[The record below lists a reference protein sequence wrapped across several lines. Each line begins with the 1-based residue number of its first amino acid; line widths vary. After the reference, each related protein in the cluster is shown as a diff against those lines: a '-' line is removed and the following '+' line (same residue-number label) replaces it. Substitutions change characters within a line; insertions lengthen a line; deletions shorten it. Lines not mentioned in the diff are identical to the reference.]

1 MVARPIATR
10 LQIPAFMIATK
21 QINLPGTFH
30 EQVGTVDQSGDFVYS
45 SDLTQGQV
53 DDYVAEYHNH
63 IDSQKIEAVHEINR
77 MLGAQ
82 GFVDKAHLKDKNIL
96 LVSDGLKS
104 ASELDAVLAFL
115 KPVRI
120 GRMVGVAPVASIAA
134 IDALHVL
141 TDEIRILSP
150 KQNYLETDHYYE
162 ENELLDEAQAREVV
176 LELAQFMRD

>member
-1 MVARPIATR
+1 MSDYFKNRNEAGLQIAEILFHPYGRSKTVILALGTGGVMVARPIATR

-82 GFVDKAHLKDKNIL
+82 GFVDKGHLKDKNIL

-104 ASELDAVLAFL
+104 ASELDADRVF
-115 KPVRI
+115 
-120 GRMVGVAPVASIAA
+120 
-134 IDALHVL
+134 
-141 TDEIRILSP
+141 
-150 KQNYLETDHYYE
+150 
-162 ENELLDEAQAREVV
+162 
-176 LELAQFMRD
+176 